1 MEQDKKERPDW
12 MSDDSQDELTNG
24 RGDDDE

>member
-1 MEQDKKERPDW
+1 MEQDKKARPDW
-12 MSDDSQDELTNG
+12 MSDDSHDELTNG

>member
-1 MEQDKKERPDW
+1 MEQDKKDRPDW
-12 MSDDSQDELTNG
+12 MSDNSHDELTNG

>member
-1 MEQDKKERPDW
+1 MEQDKKDRPDW